1 MKVVFKGLGG
11 VSSRDMFKVLENKKH
26 SRRKDTHTMSKDNVI
41 EFKKPEPFVDDPI
54 TDVLRTGARKLL
66 IEALE
71 AEIEGFL
78 SQYRDL
84 RDNQDRQRVVR
95 NGYLPEREIQT
106 GIGPVAV
113 KVPRARDRQPDHK
126 SGPIR
131 FKSTLLPP
139 YLRKT
144 RSMEELIPW
153 LYLKGVSTG
162 DFSEA
167 LAALVGKDAPGLSAS
182 TISRLKS
189 VWEEE
194 FEEWQ
199 KTDLSHKRYVYIWA
213 DGIYCN
219 VRMEEKQCLLVIIGA
234 TEDGNKE
241 LLALESGF
249 RESELSW
256 TEVLVDLKHRGLKI
270 APELAVGDGAL
281 GFWKALSKVYGQTRW
296 QRCWV
301 HKTAN
306 VLNQLPKSIQPKAKE
321 KLHQIWMA
329 PDKAEAQKYFDD
341 FISIYEAKYPKAAK
355 CLQKDRDVL
364 LTFYDFPAEHWR
376 HIRTTNPIES
386 TFSTVRLRTA
396 KVRNCFS
403 SKTVV
408 TMAFKLCQCAQKRWQ
423 RLHSSKK
430 LVEVIRGVIFVNG
443 IEEKRI
449 AA

>member
-1 MKVVFKGLGG
+1 MKTFK
-11 VSSRDMFKVLENKKH
+11 
-26 SRRKDTHTMSKDNVI
+26 RKDTHTMTKDNVVA
-41 EFKKPEPFVDDPI
+41 FKTPEPFVDDPI

-66 IEALE
+66 TEALE
-71 AEIEGFL
+71 TEIEGFL

-84 RDNQDRQRVVR
+84 KDYQDRQRVVR
-95 NGYLPEREIQT
+95 NGYLPERNIQT
-106 GIGPVAV
+106 GIGQVAV
-113 KVPRARDRQPDHK
+113 KVPRARDRQPDHE
-126 SGPIR
+126 SGPVR
-131 FKSTLLPP
+131 FQSSLLPP

-144 RSMEELIPW
+144 KSMEELIPW
-153 LYLKGVSTG
+153 LYLKGISTG

-167 LAALVGKDAPGLSAS
+167 LAALVGRDSPGLSAS

-189 VWEEE
+189 IWQEDLEQ
-194 FEEWQ
+194 WQ
-199 KTDLSHKRYVYIWA
+199 KRDLCHKRYVYIWA

-219 VRMEEKQCLLVIIGA
+219 VRMEDRQCLLVIIGA
-234 TEDGNKE
+234 TKEGKKE
-241 LLALESGF
+241 LLALQGGF

-256 TEVLVDLKHRGLKI
+256 AELLTDLTHRGLTS
-270 APELAVGDGAL
+270 APELAIGDGAL
-281 GFWKALSKVYGQTRW
+281 GFWKALTKVYHTTRW

-306 VLNQLPKSIQPKAKE
+306 VLNQLPKSMQAKAKE

-329 PDKAEAQKYFDD
+329 PDKAEAQRHCDD
-341 FISIYEAKYPKAAK
+341 FISIYEAKYPKATA

-396 KVRNCFS
+396 KVRSCFS

-423 RLHSSKK
+423 RLYGYRK
-430 LVEVIRGVIFVNG
+430 LGKVIRGVKFVNG
-443 IEEKRI
+443 IEEMRN